1 MCHTVTAATS
11 PLNCHWIQP
20 GSRGAIEGLEYAV
33 CERLADAPRVVNEV
47 ECAHCPLWEPPRRQV
62 AACDGDL
69 QQARAACDTLP
80 A

>member
-1 MCHTVTAATS
+1 MCRNVTAATS
-11 PLNCHWIQP
+11 PLNCFWIEP
-20 GSRGAIEGLEYAV
+20 GSRRSLEGFEYAV

-47 ECAHCPLWEPPRRQV
+47 ECANCPSWEPPRRHV
-62 AACDGDL
+62 TTCDGDL